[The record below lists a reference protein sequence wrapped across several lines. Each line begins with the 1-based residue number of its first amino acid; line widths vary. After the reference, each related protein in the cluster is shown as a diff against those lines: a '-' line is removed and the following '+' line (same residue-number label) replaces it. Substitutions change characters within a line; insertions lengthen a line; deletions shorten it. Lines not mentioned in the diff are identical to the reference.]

1 MKNQPLVS
9 VIMNCYNGEE
19 YLSHAINSVLN
30 QTYKN
35 WEIIFWDNQST
46 DKSAEIFKA
55 YNDKRLKYYS
65 APKHTKVLYEARN
78 CALKKVNGDFIAFL
92 DVDDWWST
100 DKLEKQIPLFEDSEV
115 GLVYGNLWW
124 VFEKKNR
131 KKVLKRKFLP
141 TGMILSE
148 LLNSNVIG
156 SPTYVIRKK
165 SLESLEYFFNDN
177 FHIIGDYDLYVR
189 LAAKWKFNC
198 IQTPIA
204 YARVHGKNESFLNK
218 DKEIQE
224 MKVWYSE
231 IKKSQIITSK
241 KELNK
246 IQLQIS
252 YLETMKAILHNGF
265 RNSLPMVIRYPFCF
279 NKIKLIIALFLPNF
293 VIEKIKDSSSTTYI
307 NIINYRN

>member
-1 MKNQPLVS
+1 
-9 VIMNCYNGEE
+9 MNCYNGEE
-19 YLSHAINSVLN
+19 YLREAIDSVIN

-55 YNDKRLKYYS
+55 YKDKRLKYYC
-65 APKHTKVLYEARN
+65 PPTHINILYKARN

-92 DVDDWWST
+92 DVDDWWSP
-100 DKLEKQIPLFEDSEV
+100 DKLEKQIPLFEDSKV

-131 KKVLKRKFLP
+131 KKVLKKKFLP

-148 LLNSNVIG
+148 LLNENVIG

-165 SLESLEYFFNDN
+165 SLESLEYFFNDH

-198 IQTPIA
+198 IQTPVA
-204 YARVHGKNESFLNK
+204 YARIHGKNESLLNK
-218 DKEIQE
+218 NKEIQE
-224 MKVWYSE
+224 LKIWYNRMK
-231 IKKSQIITSK
+231 KNQIITSE

-246 IQLQIS
+246 IHLQIL
-252 YLETMKAILHNGF
+252 YLETMEAILRNEF
-265 RNSLPMVIRYPFCF
+265 RNSLSMVTRYPFCF

-293 VIEKIKDSSSTTYI
+293 VIQKIKDY
-307 NIINYRN
+307 